1 MIDDSVV
8 STPPADATPSA
19 PASTPA
25 TPGATATPAATPQA
39 TQVSATTDDRTN
51 WVPPHRIRETREAAI
66 REANTQFAAREAEI
80 RAEAERY
87 RSQVLALTGVT
98 PPQNPEIQAVR
109 DQFGSLYPG
118 LSKLEAQAARLEALL
133 EREGDLSAQ
142 SDHYWTSYGRQTM
155 DRVFDLAEKS
165 LGSPLSDEGK
175 RQLHSSFIGF
185 VQSSPELA
193 TRYANDPTII
203 NDFWNTFSNSFIEP
217 ARRVASATV
226 AGRAATIAGLPQD
239 TPSGGVPTSKPPQ
252 FKSLDERANAAWAQY
267 NQPK

>member
-1 MIDDSVV
+1 MADESVV
-8 STPPADATPSA
+8 STQVDATPST

-25 TPGATATPAATPQA
+25 TPGATASPAATPQA
-39 TQVSATTDDRTN
+39 TQISATTDDRTN
-51 WVPPHRIRETREAAI
+51 WVPPHRLRETREAAI

-80 RAEAERY
+80 RAESQRY
-87 RSQVLALTGVT
+87 RDQVLALTGVT
-98 PPQNPEIQAVR
+98 PPQNPEVQAVK

-142 SDHYWTSYGRQTM
+142 TDHYWTSYGRQTM

-175 RQLHSSFIGF
+175 RQLHASFIGF
-185 VQSSPELA
+185 VQSSPELSA
-193 TRYANDPTII
+193 RYANDPTII
-203 NDFWNTFSNSFIEP
+203 NDFWTTFSNSFIEP

-226 AGRAATIAGLPQD
+226 AGRAAAVAGLPQD
-239 TPSGGVPTSKPPQ
+239 TPSGAVSTSKAPA

-267 NQPK
+267 NLPK